1 MEMFLSEFSSDYV
14 KEERYISKVQTT
26 VTDVTLFKKNLKEKE
41 NDILKIVQSRNC
53 NVRSR
58 HLMDKTLDSD
68 IQDLILKYEKKEYR
82 KAKLIF
88 NDFIRKSKTVH
99 FVLTAHSFEVEVSKC
114 LSSFAIYNDY
124 LLSAVKK

>member
-1 MEMFLSEFSSDYV
+1 MFLSEFSSDYV

-53 NVRSR
+53 NACSR

-99 FVLTAHSFEVEVSKC
+99 FVLTAHSFEVEVLKC

>member
-53 NVRSR
+53 NACSR

>member
-1 MEMFLSEFSSDYV
+1 
-14 KEERYISKVQTT
+14 
-26 VTDVTLFKKNLKEKE
+26 
-41 NDILKIVQSRNC
+41 
-53 NVRSR
+53 
-58 HLMDKTLDSD
+58 MDKTLDSD

>member
-1 MEMFLSEFSSDYV
+1 MFLSEFSSDYV

-41 NDILKIVQSRNC
+41 NDILKIAQSRNC
-53 NVRSR
+53 NACSR

>member
-1 MEMFLSEFSSDYV
+1 MFLSEFSSDYV

-53 NVRSR
+53 NVCSR

>member
-41 NDILKIVQSRNC
+41 NDILKIAQSRNC
-53 NVRSR
+53 NACSR